1 MPPKL
6 ITFINWIFYI
16 AIGFAFIQ
24 AIGDW
29 YGQGTD
35 ILANPIM
42 HGAMLLSIMGFL
54 FNQNVKPSESDEKQ
68 SKS

>member
-1 MPPKL
+1 MDPKL
-6 ITFINWIFYI
+6 RTFINWIFYI

-29 YGQGTD
+29 YEEGTD

-42 HGAMLLSIMGFL
+42 HGAMLLCIMGFL
-54 FNQNVKPSESDEKQ
+54 FNQNVKPSKPDEKQ
-68 SKS
+68 SNS